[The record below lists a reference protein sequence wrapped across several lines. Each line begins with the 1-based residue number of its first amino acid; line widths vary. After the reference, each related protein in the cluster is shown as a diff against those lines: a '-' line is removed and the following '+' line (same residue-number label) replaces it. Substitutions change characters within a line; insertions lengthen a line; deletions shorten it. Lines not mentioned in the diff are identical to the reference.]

1 MTSFD
6 KTLESARRRLER
18 GEIIIHPT
26 ESIYGFGGFLDDAP
40 LTRLRRLKQRESS
53 GFVVLIPSAR
63 SAAGLLGET
72 GRALAG
78 AFWPGPLT
86 LIVDDPEDRFHPA
99 AKAADGSVALRVP
112 GHPVT
117 LRLLRETGRAITST
131 SANQPG
137 APPAL
142 TAEAARNAGRA
153 LGSELFGLD
162 VGPLKG
168 GAPSTLVRLGEDR
181 PIVIR
186 QGPLSVL
193 ELKVVMRMPD
203 AHGSAG

>member
-1 MTSFD
+1 MSFN
-6 KTLESARRRLER
+6 KSLESVCRRLER

-26 ESIYGFGGFLDDAP
+26 ESIYGFGGLLDDAP
-40 LTRLRRLKQRESS
+40 ITRLRRLKQRARG
-53 GFVVLIPSAR
+53 GFVVLIPSAQC
-63 SAAGLLGET
+63 AAGLLGET

-117 LRLLRETGRAITST
+117 LRLLRETGWAITST
-131 SANQPG
+131 SANLPG

-142 TAEAARNAGRA
+142 TADEARKVGRA
-153 LGSELFGLD
+153 LGLELFALD
-162 VGPLKG
+162 AGSLDG
-168 GAPSTLVRLGEDR
+168 GAPSTLVRLGRDC

-186 QGPLSVL
+186 EGPLGVL
-193 ELKVVMRMPD
+193 ELNLVMRVPP
-203 AHGSAG
+203 AE

>member
-1 MTSFD
+1 MTSFS
-6 KTLESARRRLER
+6 KSLESARRRLER

-40 LTRLRRLKQRESS
+40 LTRLRRLKQRARG
-53 GFVVLIPSAR
+53 GFVVLIPSAH

-117 LRLLRETGRAITST
+117 LRLLGETGRAMTST
-131 SANQPG
+131 SANSPG

-142 TAEAARNAGRA
+142 TAEEARKAGRA

-162 VGPLKG
+162 VGPLEG
-168 GAPSTLVRLGEDR
+168 GAPSTLVRLGEDC

-193 ELKVVMRMPD
+193 ELSLVMRMPP
-203 AHGSAG
+203 AG

>member
-1 MTSFD
+1 MSFN
-6 KTLESARRRLER
+6 KSLESVRRRLER

-26 ESIYGFGGFLDDAP
+26 ESIYGFGGLLDDAP
-40 LTRLRRLKQRESS
+40 ITRLRRLKQRARG
-53 GFVVLIPSAR
+53 GFVVLIPSAQC
-63 SAAGLLGET
+63 ATGLLGEA

-117 LRLLRETGRAITST
+117 LRLLRETGWAITST
-131 SANQPG
+131 SANLPG

-142 TAEAARNAGRA
+142 TADEAREAGRS
-153 LGSELFGLD
+153 LGLELFALD
-162 VGPLKG
+162 AGPLDG
-168 GAPSTLVRLGEDR
+168 GAPSTLVRLGRDC

-186 QGPLSVL
+186 QGPLGVL
-193 ELKVVMRMPD
+193 ELNLVMRVPP
-203 AHGSAG
+203 AE

>member
-1 MTSFD
+1 MSFN
-6 KTLESARRRLER
+6 KSLESVRRRLER

-26 ESIYGFGGFLDDAP
+26 ESIYGFGGLLDDAP
-40 LTRLRRLKQRESS
+40 ITRLRRLKQRARG
-53 GFVVLIPSAR
+53 GFVVLIPSAQC
-63 SAAGLLGET
+63 ATGLLGET
-72 GRALAG
+72 GGALAG

-117 LRLLRETGRAITST
+117 LRLLRETGWAITST
-131 SANQPG
+131 SANLPG

-142 TAEAARNAGRA
+142 TADEAREAGRS
-153 LGSELFGLD
+153 LGLELFALD
-162 VGPLKG
+162 AGPLDG
-168 GAPSTLVRLGEDR
+168 GAPSTLVRLGRDC

-186 QGPLSVL
+186 QGPLGVL
-193 ELKVVMRMPD
+193 ELNLVMRVPP
-203 AHGSAG
+203 AE

>member
-1 MTSFD
+1 MSFN
-6 KTLESARRRLER
+6 KPLESVRRRLER

-26 ESIYGFGGFLDDAP
+26 ESIYGFGGLLDDAP
-40 LTRLRRLKQRESS
+40 ITRLRRLKQRARG
-53 GFVVLIPSAR
+53 GFVVLIPSAQC
-63 SAAGLLGET
+63 ATGLLGET

-117 LRLLRETGRAITST
+117 LRLLRETGWAITST
-131 SANQPG
+131 SANLPG

-142 TAEAARNAGRA
+142 TADEAREAGRS
-153 LGSELFGLD
+153 LGLELFALD
-162 VGPLKG
+162 AGPLDG
-168 GAPSTLVRLGEDR
+168 GAPSTLVRLGRDC

-186 QGPLSVL
+186 QGPLGVL
-193 ELKVVMRMPD
+193 ELNLVMRVPP
-203 AHGSAG
+203 AE

>member
-1 MTSFD
+1 MSFN
-6 KTLESARRRLER
+6 KSLESVRRRLER

-26 ESIYGFGGFLDDAP
+26 ESIYGFGGLLDDAP
-40 LTRLRRLKQRESS
+40 ITRLRRLKQRARG
-53 GFVVLIPSAR
+53 GFVVLIPSAQC
-63 SAAGLLGET
+63 ATGLLGET

-117 LRLLRETGRAITST
+117 LRLLRETGWAITST
-131 SANQPG
+131 SANLPG

-142 TAEAARNAGRA
+142 TADAAREAGRS
-153 LGSELFGLD
+153 LGLELFALD
-162 VGPLKG
+162 AGALDG
-168 GAPSTLVRLGEDR
+168 GAPSTLVRLGRDC

-186 QGPLSVL
+186 QGPLGVL
-193 ELKVVMRMPD
+193 ELNLVMRVPP
-203 AHGSAG
+203 AE

>member
-1 MTSFD
+1 VTSSS
-6 KTLESARRRLER
+6 KTLESACRRLER

-26 ESIYGFGGFLDDAP
+26 ESVYGFGGFLDDVP
-40 LTRLRRLKQRESS
+40 LARLRRLKRRKSS

-63 SAAGLLGET
+63 SAAALLSET
-72 GRALAG
+72 GRALAE

-86 LIVDDPEDRFHPA
+86 LIVDDPEDRFHPG

-117 LRLLRETGRAITST
+117 LSLLRETGRAITST

-137 APPAL
+137 VPPAL
-142 TAEAARNAGRA
+142 TAAAARNAGRA
-153 LGSELFGLD
+153 LGMELFGLD
-162 VGPLKG
+162 AGSLQG
-168 GAPSTLVRLGEDR
+168 GAPSTLVRLGKDR

-186 QGPLSVL
+186 QGPLTVL
-193 ELKVVMRMPD
+193 ELEVVMRMPD
-203 AHGSAG
+203 PHESDG

>member
-1 MTSFD
+1 M
-6 KTLESARRRLER
+6 ER

-26 ESIYGFGGFLDDAP
+26 ESVYGFGGFLDDVP
-40 LTRLRRLKQRESS
+40 LARLRRLKRRKSS

-63 SAAGLLGET
+63 SAAALLSET
-72 GRALAG
+72 GRALAE

-86 LIVDDPEDRFHPA
+86 LIVDDPEDRFHPG

-117 LRLLRETGRAITST
+117 LSLLRETGRAITST

-137 APPAL
+137 VPPAL
-142 TAEAARNAGRA
+142 TAAAARNAGRA
-153 LGSELFGLD
+153 LGMELFGLD
-162 VGPLKG
+162 AGSLQG
-168 GAPSTLVRLGEDR
+168 GAPSTLVRLGKDR

-186 QGPLSVL
+186 QGPLTVL
-193 ELKVVMRMPD
+193 ELEVVMRMPD
-203 AHGSAG
+203 PHESDG

>member
-1 MTSFD
+1 MTSFS
-6 KTLESARRRLER
+6 KTLESACRRLER

-26 ESIYGFGGFLDDAP
+26 ESVYGFGGFLDDVP
-40 LTRLRRLKQRESS
+40 LARLRRLKRRKSS

-63 SAAGLLGET
+63 SAAALLSET
-72 GRALAG
+72 GRALAE

-86 LIVDDPEDRFHPA
+86 LIVDDPEDRFHPG

-117 LRLLRETGRAITST
+117 LSLLRETGRAITST

-137 APPAL
+137 VPPAL
-142 TAEAARNAGRA
+142 TAAAARNAGRA
-153 LGSELFGLD
+153 LGMELFGLD
-162 VGPLKG
+162 AGSLQG
-168 GAPSTLVRLGEDR
+168 GAPSTLVRLRKDR

-186 QGPLSVL
+186 QGPLTVL
-193 ELKVVMRMPD
+193 ELEVVMRMPD
-203 AHGSAG
+203 PHESDG

>member
-1 MTSFD
+1 MSFN
-6 KTLESARRRLER
+6 KSLESVRRRLER

-26 ESIYGFGGFLDDAP
+26 ESIYGFGGLLDDAP
-40 LTRLRRLKQRESS
+40 ITRLRRLKQRARG
-53 GFVVLIPSAR
+53 GFVVLIPSAQC
-63 SAAGLLGET
+63 ATGLLGET

-117 LRLLRETGRAITST
+117 LRLLRETGWAITST
-131 SANQPG
+131 SANLPG

-142 TAEAARNAGRA
+142 TADEAREAGRS
-153 LGSELFGLD
+153 LGLELFALD
-162 VGPLKG
+162 AGPLDG
-168 GAPSTLVRLGEDR
+168 GAPSTLVRLGRDC

-186 QGPLSVL
+186 QGPLGVL
-193 ELKVVMRMPD
+193 ELNLVMRVPP
-203 AHGSAG
+203 AE

>member
-6 KTLESARRRLER
+6 RTLELARRRLER

-40 LTRLRRLKQRESS
+40 LTRLRRLKQRERS

-63 SAAGLLGET
+63 STAGLLGET

-153 LGSELFGLD
+153 LGLELFGLD

-193 ELKVVMRMPD
+193 ELEVVMRISD